1 MIILQNCQQV
11 NKRKKKKVYKLC
23 LVFEKI
29 EEIQRNYRVVLLS
42 PFHDPLEKHISSKR
56 NYLIDR

>member
-11 NKRKKKKVYKLC
+11 NKKKKKVYMLF

-29 EEIQRNYRVVLLS
+29 EEIQRNYRIVLLS
-42 PFHDPLEKHISSKR
+42 PFHGLLKKHVSSKR

>member
-11 NKRKKKKVYKLC
+11 NKKKKKNVYTFC

-29 EEIQRNYRVVLLS
+29 EEIQETIELYHCLIFMDLS
-42 PFHDPLEKHISSKR
+42 KNMF
-56 NYLIDR
+56 